1 MAPTTKHPKSTNGT
15 PSKLDPQA
23 KAAKAKAHMQQ
34 RMKSNAQRRKKHDDE
49 LRGLQGAVDAFDVAT
64 RVKTF
69 EELPLSERTQKGES
83 SHFFI

>member
-1 MAPTTKHPKSTNGT
+1 MAPSKSTKPQNAPPT
-15 PSKLDPQA
+15 SKLDPQA

-49 LRGLQGAVDAFDVAT
+49 LRGLQNAVDAFDVAT

-69 EELPLSERTQKGES
+69 EELPLSERTQKGEYA
-83 SHFFI
+83 

>member
-1 MAPTTKHPKSTNGT
+1 M
-15 PSKLDPQA
+15 DPQA

-49 LRGLQGAVDAFDVAT
+49 LRALQNAVDAFDATT

-69 EELPLSERTQKGES
+69 EELPLSERTQKGGCD
-83 SHFFI
+83 HFRDNYLLTPFRPEIFSLH